1 MAATIARWK
10 ATLVASSIYARQWR
24 RVWPTL
30 ALATSVPIH
39 ASGAMRIIAL
49 SRCMLIV
56 AMAMAA
62 MRAAAAT
69 MQQRRASGQGEAFYA
84 AFSWPHFDD
93 DDDGSQGDVVCDD
106 RAPDADDNDDGCVAD
121 DDETLMLDLVILTA

>member
-10 ATLVASSIYARQWR
+10 ATLVASSIVVRQWR

-30 ALATSVPIH
+30 ALAISVPIH

-49 SRCMLIV
+49 LWWMLIV
-56 AMAMAA
+56 VMAMAA

-69 MQQRRASGQGEAFYA
+69 MQQRRASGQGEAFTQPFRGHTA
-84 AFSWPHFDD
+84 TMMTTAVRVMSFATIVLLMPTTMTM
-93 DDDGSQGDVVCDD
+93 
-106 RAPDADDNDDGCVAD
+106 DASP
-121 DDETLMLDLVILTA
+121 TMTRR